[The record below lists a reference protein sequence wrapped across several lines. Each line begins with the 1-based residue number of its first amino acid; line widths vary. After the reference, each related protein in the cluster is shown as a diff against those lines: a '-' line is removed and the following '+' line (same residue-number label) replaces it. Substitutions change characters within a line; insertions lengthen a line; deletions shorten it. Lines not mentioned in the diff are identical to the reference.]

1 MSNNEFNGNNI
12 NKSIINNFQCNN
24 DLLIPINNCVESKS
38 KNLGNYYFYL
48 ILDIVALIANATTI
62 ISFFKS
68 QMKTV
73 QY

>member
-48 ILDIVALIANATTI
+48 ILDIVAFNNKFP
-62 ISFFKS
+62 ISFSYF
-68 QMKTV
+68 
-73 QY
+73 